1 MFSFPRL
8 LSYIA
13 VGTLV
18 VSCLMLAWGG
28 YLGIRLYRN
37 RLQLGEQNAHL
48 IQKMKDLDEL
58 KLALKRIQTDEELIR
73 NFLGLERQ
81 GAFGGALS
89 QGGTSTTDLSSI
101 APEDALTSS
110 SVGSIVQAK
119 SYSILDQAK
128 SLQESLQELAGA
140 MRERQ
145 RLLDSTPSIMPVA
158 AEDYW
163 FSSGFGWRRSPFT
176 GLKAFHGALDISAA
190 RGTPIIAPAE
200 GRVIRIG
207 NHRYRGRYLQLDH
220 GRQRITTYAHLSGY
234 NVMQGQKVK
243 RGQVIAYIGNTG
255 RSTGSHLHYEIE
267 INDRVV
273 DPKHYILNNGN
284 KLALETLPTAEGQTK
299 TLTGKG
305 SLTKF

>member
-1 MFSFPRL
+1 M
-8 LSYIA
+8 
-13 VGTLV
+13 V
-18 VSCLMLAWGG
+18 AWAG
-28 YLGIRLYRN
+28 YLGIGLYRN
-37 RLQLGEQNAHL
+37 RLQIREENAHL
-48 IQKMKDLDEL
+48 IQKKKDLDEL

-73 NFLGLERQ
+73 NVLGLERQ

-128 SLQESLQELAGA
+128 SLQKSLQELVGA
-140 MRERQ
+140 VREQ
-145 RLLDSTPSIMPVA
+145 QQLLNSTPSIMPVA

-163 FSSGFGWRRSPFT
+163 LSSGFGWRRSPFT
-176 GLKAFHGALDISAA
+176 GLKVFHQGLDISAA

-200 GRVIRIG
+200 GLVIRVG
-207 NHRYRGRYLQLDH
+207 KHRHRGRYLQLDH

-234 NVMQGQKVK
+234 KVRQGQKVK
-243 RGQVIAYIGNTG
+243 RGQVIAYVGNTG

-267 INDRVV
+267 INGRVV
-273 DPKHYILNNGN
+273 NPKHYILNTGN
-284 KLALETLPTAEGQTK
+284 KLALETLSTAEGQTK

-305 SLTKF
+305 SLAKF